1 MYTPS
6 SELLSQKS
14 RCPLLN
20 LFCRALYQGADH
32 DELEARAPRATAAY
46 TRLGRPIRTRRAE
59 LEVREPK
66 ATAAYTRLGA
76 PIRTRRAELGAR
88 TPRATAAYT
97 RLGSPIRTRRAE
109 PEDQGFKAQPTGA
122 PIVDHQA
129 RAAKGTRKYNIDQ
142 SLQGI
147 NDVVA
152 QANAASGRIAGLIQ

>member
-1 MYTPS
+1 M
-6 SELLSQKS
+6 
-14 RCPLLN
+14 
-20 LFCRALYQGADH
+20 ADH
-32 DELEARAPRATAAY
+32 EGLEARAPRATATY

-66 ATAAYTRLGA
+66 AIAAYTRLGA

-88 TPRATAAYT
+88 APRATAAYT
-97 RLGSPIRTRRAE
+97 RLGSPIRARRAE
-109 PEDQGFKAQPTGA
+109 PEDQEFKAQPTGA

-129 RAAKGTRKYNIDQ
+129 RATKSTRKHNIGQ

-152 QANAASGRIAGLIQ
+152 QANAASGRVANLIQ